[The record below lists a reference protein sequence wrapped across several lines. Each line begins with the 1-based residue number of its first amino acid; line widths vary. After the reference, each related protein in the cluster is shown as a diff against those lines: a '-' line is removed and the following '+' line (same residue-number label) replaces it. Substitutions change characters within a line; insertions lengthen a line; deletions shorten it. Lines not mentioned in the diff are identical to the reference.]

1 MRPLVTETSRLLNH
15 PRAARSERLDL
26 RQSVVRAGANNSLTA
41 GSERREDATAHA
53 SPLSAR
59 EAALG
64 YLSRGWSVIP
74 IEHRAKHPLVAWLEF
89 ENRCA
94 SAREVEGWFARWPQ
108 ANVGI
113 VTGRVSGLVVI
124 DLDARHG
131 GDASL
136 RRLESEHGALPSTV
150 EALTGGAGRHL
161 YFAHPGGRVGN
172 RVGLY
177 SGLDLRGDG
186 GCVVAPPSEHPS
198 GRLYAWAR
206 GRSPD
211 ETSLAP
217 FPRWLLSG
225 AQAGRAGH
233 PPGHWRRLAREGVD
247 RGARNATLASLAG
260 HLLWREVDPEV
271 VMELLLAWNRAR
283 CRPPLEDAEVAGV
296 VESIARLH
304 RQE

>member
-1 MRPLVTETSRLLNH
+1 MLGRATRLRLD
-15 PRAARSERLDL
+15 PSQAAARSD
-26 RQSVVRAGANNSLTA
+26 ANNGSVTA
-41 GSERREDATAHA
+41 SIRREDATLHA
-53 SPLSAR
+53 SPLNAR

-94 SAREVEGWFARWPQ
+94 SAREVESWFARWPQ

-113 VTGRVSGLVVI
+113 VTGRISGLVVI

-131 GDASL
+131 GEASL
-136 RRLESEHGALPSTV
+136 CRLESEHGALPSTV
-150 EALTGGAGRHL
+150 AALTGGGGRHL

-177 SGLDLRGDG
+177 PGLDLRGDG

-217 FPRWLLSG
+217 LPPWLPPG
-225 AQAGRAGH
+225 ARAGRPGR
-233 PPGHWRRLAREGVD
+233 PRGHWRRLAREGVD
-247 RGARNATLASLAG
+247 QGARNASLASLAG
-260 HLLWREVDPEV
+260 HLLRREVDPEV

-283 CRPPLEDAEVAGV
+283 CRPPLEDAEVARV
-296 VESIARLH
+296 VESIARL
-304 RQE
+304 